1 MSDLSDLPPSSG
13 HRAPGQDG
21 GSAAARPRHDGSLP
35 DRLNI
40 LVLYHAT
47 QTFTNTVFEHINAFT
62 RFSKHRHFYCH
73 HDASE
78 QFLVDLSKFD
88 VVVIHYC
95 LRMPYDQVS
104 PQAAQAL
111 AHFKGAKV
119 LFMQDE
125 YENTWRAWHW
135 IKALGIDLVFTVVPE
150 RSMSVVYPPEQFPG
164 VRFVSNLTGYVPESL
179 QGIEQARPPSTRELV
194 VGYRGRPLPAQ
205 YGQLGREKV
214 EIGRLV
220 LAYCDAH
227 SIRCDIAWA
236 EEARI
241 YGDAWYPFI
250 ASCRA
255 MLGSESGSNVFDW
268 DFSLKSKI
276 AAYQQA
282 HPDADEDEVHR
293 EVVAPLEMPGVM
305 NQISPRIF
313 EAIACRTVLVLFEGG
328 YSGVVKPWK
337 HYLPLAKDGSNLHEV
352 FAFLADGERVDAMAE
367 RAWNDVIG
375 SDRYSY
381 PRFVEMTDAQ
391 IEHTARSLGSRG
403 RTLPLVGFEQGFSD
417 LSPVTTLPVRWPPPA
432 PAQPATESNATVA
445 GLVVPVGEPP
455 SRWVRLRMAARLLWS
470 CVPEPVRMVL
480 RPVVNGLIRPLG
492 RLAHRLRRPPA

>member
-1 MSDLSDLPPSSG
+1 M
-13 HRAPGQDG
+13 A
-21 GSAAARPRHDGSLP
+21 
-35 DRLNI
+35 DRMNI

-62 RFSKHRHFYCH
+62 RFSKHRYFYCH

-104 PQAAQAL
+104 RQAAQAL
-111 AHFKGAKV
+111 AGFKGAKV

-135 IKALGIDLVFTVVPE
+135 IKTLGIDLVFTVVPE
-150 RSMSVVYPPEQFPG
+150 RSISVVYPPEQFPG
-164 VRFVSNLTGYVPESL
+164 TRFVSNLTGYVPESL
-179 QGIEQARPPSTRELV
+179 QGIEEAQPPSARDLV

-220 LAYCDAH
+220 RSYCETH
-227 SIRCDIAWA
+227 GIRCDIAWS

-276 AAYQQA
+276 AAYRQA
-282 HPDADEDEVHR
+282 YPDADENDVHR
-293 EVVAPLEMPGVM
+293 EVIAALEMPGVM
-305 NQISPRIF
+305 NQVSPRIF

-328 YSGVVKPWK
+328 YSAVVEPWK
-337 HYLPLAKDGSNLHEV
+337 HYVPLAKDGSNLREV

-367 RAWNDVIG
+367 RAWSDVIG
-375 SDRYSY
+375 SGRYSY
-381 PRFVEMTDAQ
+381 QRFVEMTDAH
-391 IEHTARSLGSRG
+391 IEQTARSLGHRG
-403 RTLPLVGFEQGFSD
+403 RHLPLPGFEKGFRD

-432 PAQPATESNATVA
+432 PVPDATAADAALANV
-445 GLVVPVGEPP
+445 GVVPVEEPP
-455 SRWVRLRMAARLLWS
+455 SRWARLRMAARLLWS
-470 CVPEPVRMVL
+470 CVPEPVRLVL
-480 RPVVNGLIRPLG
+480 RPIVNGLIRPLG
-492 RLAHRLRRPPA
+492 RLAYRLRRALA